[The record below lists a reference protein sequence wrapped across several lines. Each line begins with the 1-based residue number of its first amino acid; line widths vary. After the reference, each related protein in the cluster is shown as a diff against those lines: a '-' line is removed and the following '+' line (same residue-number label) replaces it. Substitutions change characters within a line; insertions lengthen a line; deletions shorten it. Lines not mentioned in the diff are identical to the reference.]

1 MELIEITSYREPTF
15 YDYVGIYLYSLLMV
29 TSFTSILALML
40 TYLEN
45 DYYNLS
51 INCKEL
57 LYNINAKFDIFEEE
71 EIDTMNI
78 DKMNFRLMLIGAKLP
93 LNNDNDND
101 SDSENGSD
109 NDSASDNGSGSD
121 SD

>member
-1 MELIEITSYREPTF
+1 
-15 YDYVGIYLYSLLMV
+15 MV

-45 DYYNLS
+45 DYYKMS
-51 INCKEL
+51 INYREL
-57 LYNINAKFDIFEEE
+57 IYNINEKFDIFEEE

-93 LNNDNDND
+93 LNNDNVP
-101 SDSENGSD
+101 SEFSTKL
-109 NDSASDNGSGSD
+109 
-121 SD
+121 

>member
-1 MELIEITSYREPTF
+1 MELIEITSYREPTI

-78 DKMNFRLMLIGAKLP
+78 EKMNFRLMLIGAKLP
-93 LNNDNDND
+93 LNTDNF
-101 SDSENGSD
+101 
-109 NDSASDNGSGSD
+109 SDNGSESDNGSD
-121 SD
+121 SESDNGSD